1 MEAPLV
7 VAICGSRRTGS
18 YTRKALE
25 IALDGAEAAGAETE
39 LVDLRT
45 ADVPLYDPDA
55 DAAEM
60 GDVADLMELVE
71 RADGV
76 IVGSPVYHSSYSS
89 TFKNFHDFCG
99 SDEFEETV
107 CGLLATAGGS
117 NYEGTLE
124 HMRATMRGVHAFVI
138 PRQVGIAGASRAFDD
153 DGNIPDEGLE
163 ERVLGLG
170 EEVVEYAC
178 RLARPCESVAVE

>member
-1 MEAPLV
+1 MERPLV
-7 VAICGSRRTGS
+7 VAVCGSRREGS

-39 LVDLRT
+39 LIDLRT

-55 DAAEM
+55 DDEEQ
-60 GDVADLMELVE
+60 GKVVELMALVE

-76 IVGSPVYHSSYSS
+76 LVGSPVYHGSYSS

-99 SDEFEETV
+99 SDEYEDTV

-124 HMRATMRGVHAFVI
+124 HMRATMRNVHALTV
-138 PRQVGIAGASRAFDD
+138 PRQVGIGGASRAFEDD
-153 DGNIPDEGLE
+153 MLSDSGLE
-163 ERVLGLG
+163 ERVVGLG
-170 EEVVEYAC
+170 EDVAEYAR
-178 RLARPCESVAVE
+178 RLSKPCESVAVE